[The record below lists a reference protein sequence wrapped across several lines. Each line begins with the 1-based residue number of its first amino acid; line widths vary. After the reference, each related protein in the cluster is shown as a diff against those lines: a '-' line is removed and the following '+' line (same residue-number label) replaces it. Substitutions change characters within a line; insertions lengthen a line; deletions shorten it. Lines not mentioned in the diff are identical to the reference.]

1 MDWFALVD
9 VGAISSQSSSRAC
22 MSLYC
27 SACRRVIDR
36 EGRAATLALN
46 EITYMEE
53 IGKVLEENIRL
64 IWYKQL
70 HKQLKHCCIN
80 YYDYL

>member
-1 MDWFALVD
+1 VDWFALVD

-46 EITYMEE
+46 EIAHKEE
-53 IGKVLEENIRL
+53 SWVKYSVEYSFNLV
-64 IWYKQL
+64 
-70 HKQLKHCCIN
+70 
-80 YYDYL
+80 